1 MALLTCIL
9 AVLVGLIAGTTSGLL
24 GIGGGV
30 VLIPLML
37 TLLKFDF
44 RQAVIASLIVIIPT
58 ALSGV
63 FGHLKESPITH
74 WGLIILIVIGAIVGA
89 QLGVY
94 LCHWLSVPVLKKI
107 FGLLLIFVAIKLIL

>member
-1 MALLTCIL
+1 MEVLTYIL

-44 RQAVIASLIVIIPT
+44 RQAVTASLIVIIPT

-63 FGHLKESPITH
+63 IGHMKAASITH
-74 WGLIILIVIGAIVGA
+74 WGMIILIVVGAILGA
-89 QLGVY
+89 QLGAY
-94 LCHWLSVPVLKKI
+94 LCHWLSIAVLKKI
-107 FGLLLIFVAIKLIL
+107 FGLLLILVAMKLIL

>member
-1 MALLTCIL
+1 M

-37 TLLKFDF
+37 TMLKFHL
-44 RQAVIASLIVIIPT
+44 RQAVNAYLNEIIPT

-63 FGHLKESPITH
+63 FGHMKESPVTH

-89 QLGVY
+89 QLGAY

-107 FGLLLIFVAIKLIL
+107 FGLVLILVAIKLIL